1 MPEYQQLP
9 DAGMSVEAVNASTYT
24 VNPVLRLSAKPCIAK
39 RVLLYT
45 CIHYISGCLFYPWGY
60 IYLSARISAAA
71 QHNFSELSYALAL
84 HEICEQSGGMT
95 KTALP
100 IRFKPAWADKFNSLV
115 KDKTTYLGSTV
126 FYCKCALNLSKDY
139 TQHF

>member
-71 QHNFSELSYALAL
+71 QHSFSELSYALAL
-84 HEICEQSGGMT
+84 HEICEQSSGMT
-95 KTALP
+95 KAALP
-100 IRFKPAWADKFNSLV
+100 IRFSPAGAGKYNSLV
-115 KDKTTYLGSTV
+115 KEKTTYLENTV
-126 FYCKCALNLSKDY
+126 FYCKCALDQSKNHI
-139 TQHF
+139 QPF